1 MILVCREEKLGGIVE
16 NLEHTLGNLLCA
28 HERIECIPCAWEN
41 TNRKG
46 EKVEDALA
54 NLCCGEDGKAGS
66 RGVGEKWKHLL
77 VTLC

>member
-1 MILVCREEKLGGIVE
+1 MILVRSEEKLGGIVE

-28 HERIECIPCAWEN
+28 HKRIVECIPCAWEN

-54 NLCCGEDGKAGS
+54 NLCCGEEKVDGKAGS
-66 RGVGEKWKHLL
+66 RAVGEK
-77 VTLC
+77 